1 MGGTCQTED
10 CQAEYATRPSAF
22 IYTDNGYWLNSGS
35 FMQEFHFGREDA
47 DNEPIWGYAIFGY
60 TGEPE
65 CPGPEYVMGCD
76 HYTGYQILQD
86 VFCIGSY
93 DYCRDEAKMLLEDH
107 WVPVRPE
114 DDKPTDVCE
123 DVDCNEEA
131 RRYCYDDYLVSSDG
145 YGMCKE
151 DDSDEGY
158 HCEMSEDRR
167 EHCDYGCD
175 EEERRCMDHES
186 EDSSSSDSMECEW
199 MDLGMGMC
207 RGPHGEAAP
216 NFSADGFTQE
226 KCMHACEETDG
237 CFGVS
242 LSRGGR
248 CAMWMKEMP
257 DYEHK

>member
-1 MGGTCQTED
+1 MDWLYDTD
-10 CQAEYATRPSAF
+10 MPKLH
-22 IYTDNGYWLNSGS
+22 IYDDPGALNPPELVSMFQSTMSNYETFYVGYGA
-35 FMQEFHFGREDA
+35 HF
-47 DNEPIWGYAIFGY
+47 F
-60 TGEPE
+60 
-65 CPGPEYVMGCD
+65 
-76 HYTGYQILQD
+76 Q
-86 VFCIGSY
+86 
-93 DYCRDEAKMLLEDH
+93 EDH
-107 WVPVRPE
+107 PE
-114 DDKPTDVCE
+114 KIGRAIVDWYRRMIQQRATDVCE